1 MCSVGDHPPSPV
13 ALVDHAH
20 AACCLLPVHVQI
32 QAAAKRAEEKG
43 VTTDE
48 VATVVL
54 EALTAPEPE
63 AR

>member
-1 MCSVGDHPPSPV
+1 MLTVLMLF
-13 ALVDHAH
+13 AI
-20 AACCLLPVHVQI
+20 ACWAHVQI

-48 VATVVL
+48 VASIVL
-54 EALTAPEPE
+54 EALTTPEPE